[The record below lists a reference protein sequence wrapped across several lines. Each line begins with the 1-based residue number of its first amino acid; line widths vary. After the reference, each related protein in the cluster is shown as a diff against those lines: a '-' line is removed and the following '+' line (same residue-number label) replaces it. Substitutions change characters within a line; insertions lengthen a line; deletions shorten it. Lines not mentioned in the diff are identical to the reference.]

1 MTPRRHNSNRQS
13 AAADDAAA
21 DDDDDGGAVIR
32 CDENE
37 SEIEL
42 SAALAATS
50 RLLSSPKPGHL
61 PPPHQYPRTPAATVN
76 RHRGH
81 LRYDTIRDAILTCAE
96 KPTQVGLICRT
107 EPTTKKWKKEKK
119 TKK

>member
-13 AAADDAAA
+13 AAAAAA
-21 DDDDDGGAVIR
+21 AADDDDDDDGGAVIR

-61 PPPHQYPRTPAATVN
+61 PPPTPTP
-76 RHRGH
+76 GH
-81 LRYDTIRDAILTCAE
+81 LPPPSTDIADIYDTTRYEMLF
-96 KPTQVGLICRT
+96 
-107 EPTTKKWKKEKK
+107 
-119 TKK
+119 